1 MKIGTRIVIFS
12 SLFLLLLPVSGVYFV
27 NKVEQ
32 ALLQGQEEAESM
44 TASAIA
50 LVLKG
55 YTGLFNV
62 NKNAI
67 YIYPAVPP
75 ISIDGY
81 DEDWY
86 PLQHDFTRYG
96 NGKFSLLMESSKQ
109 YLYAYVK
116 VNDKNIVYRDPRN
129 IPLDTSDLIRIEYI
143 GRDDKRHRLVIVT
156 EGQGT
161 VSAYAVHKD
170 WTSAINGQS
179 INEVYGVWRETTYGY
194 DLELRLPVDWL
205 EKNRR
210 MSLSVVDVF
219 GKNERYPDTIF
230 STRSGKDNRLNPL
243 LFQSGEISRVIKNLG
258 QSDSRICVVDRF
270 RRIRAVIGGQK
281 LYSSFCQ
288 HIEKINANLVESVLS
303 GKKTRQVSHIPE
315 GRDELII
322 AAKPVL
328 DEGKVLGAILVGKNS
343 HQVLAEQRNT
353 LDEVMLVAVSVF
365 FIIILS
371 LLVFSYWLTFRI
383 NRLKKQTEML
393 IDDSGRFISEIQF
406 SDINSKDEIGDLS
419 RGFSTLLDKL
429 NRYTGFLETV
439 PRILRHEIL
448 NPVNTI
454 SVSLQVL
461 KDKSSK
467 NEIAV
472 ASSAIRKLEL
482 IVSSLTE
489 AVNIDEALHQAEI
502 QTFDIAV
509 LLKEYVENS
518 QQKHSDRRLVFH
530 GTRSGI
536 FIEGNDIRLV
546 QLLDKI
552 KDNALDF
559 SLPETDILFQ
569 LDLYQANQLVIR
581 IKNEGKEIGQQQLD
595 GLFPGMASHREGKTE
610 IPHLGLGLYVA
621 HRIARFHHGSLHL
634 TNRRDKQGVEV
645 ILLLPIVI
653 QSGGSR

>member
-1 MKIGTRIVIFS
+1 MKLGTRIVIFS

-44 TASAIA
+44 TAAAIA

-67 YIYPAVPP
+67 YVYPAVYP
-75 ISIDGY
+75 ITIDGY

-86 PLQHDFTRYG
+86 PLQHDFTSYG
-96 NGKFSLLMESSKQ
+96 NGKFSLLMVSSKQ

-129 IPLDTSDLIRIEYI
+129 IPLDTSDHIRIEYI
-143 GRDDKRHRLVIVT
+143 GRDDKHHRLVIVT

-170 WTSAINGQS
+170 WTSTINDQS
-179 INEVYGVWRETTYGY
+179 INEIYGVWRETTYGY
-194 DLELRLPVDWL
+194 DLELRLPVAWL
-205 EKNRR
+205 EKNQR

-219 GKNERYPDTIF
+219 SKNERYPDTIF
-230 STRSGKDNRLNPL
+230 STYSGKDNKLNPL

-281 LYSSFCQ
+281 LHSSFCQ
-288 HIEKINANLVESVLS
+288 HIEKIDANLVESVLS

-315 GRDELII
+315 GRYMLII
-322 AAKPVL
+322 AAKPVI
-328 DEGKVLGAILVGKNS
+328 DEGKILGAILVGKNS
-343 HQVLAEQRNT
+343 HQILAEQRNT

-383 NRLKKQTEML
+383 NRLKKQTAML
-393 IDDSGRFISEIQF
+393 IDDSGRFISEIPF

-419 RGFSTLLDKL
+419 RAFSALLDKL

-439 PRILRHEIL
+439 PRMLRHEIL

-454 SVSLQVL
+454 SMSLQVL
-461 KDKSSK
+461 KDKNSE

-472 ASSAIRKLEL
+472 AGSAIRQLEL
-482 IVSSLTE
+482 IISSLTE
-489 AVNIDEALHQAEI
+489 AINIDEALHQAEI
-502 QTFDIAV
+502 RIFDIAA

-518 QQKHSDRRLVFH
+518 QQKHSDRRLVFQ
-530 GTRSGI
+530 GPESGV
-536 FIEGNDIRLV
+536 FIEGNDIWLV

-559 SLPETDILFQ
+559 ALPETDILFQ
-569 LDLYQANQLVIR
+569 LDLHQINQLVIR

-595 GLFPGMASHREGKTE
+595 GLFQGMASQREGKTE
-610 IPHLGLGLYVA
+610 IPHLGIGLYVA
-621 HRIARFHHGSLHL
+621 HHIARFHHGCLHI
-634 TNRRDKQGVEV
+634 TNRKDKQGVEV
-645 ILLLPIVI
+645 VLLLPIVI
-653 QSGGSR
+653 QHDG

>member
-1 MKIGTRIVIFS
+1 MKLGTRIVIFS

-67 YIYPAVPP
+67 YVYPAVYP

-86 PLQHDFTRYG
+86 PLQHDFTSYG
-96 NGKFSLLMESSKQ
+96 NGKFSLLMVSSKQ

-129 IPLDTSDLIRIEYI
+129 IPLDTSDHIRIEYI
-143 GRDDKRHRLVIVT
+143 GQDDKHHRLVIVT

-161 VSAYAVHKD
+161 ISAYAVHKD
-170 WTSAINGQS
+170 WTSWINAQS

-194 DLELRLPVDWL
+194 DLELRLPVAWL
-205 EKNRR
+205 EKNQR

-219 GKNERYPDTIF
+219 SKNERYPDTIF
-230 STRSGKDNRLNPL
+230 STYSGKDNKLNPL

-258 QSDSRICVVDRF
+258 QSDLRICVVDRF

-281 LYSSFCQ
+281 LHSSFCQ
-288 HIEKINANLVESVLS
+288 HIEKIDGNLVESVLS
-303 GKKTRQVSHIPE
+303 GKKTRQFSHIPE
-315 GRDELII
+315 GRDMLII

-328 DEGKVLGAILVGKNS
+328 DKGKILGAILVGKNS
-343 HQVLAEQRNT
+343 HQVLAKQRST

-383 NRLKKQTEML
+383 NRLKKQTAML

-406 SDINSKDEIGDLS
+406 SDINSRDEIGDLS
-419 RGFSTLLDKL
+419 RGFSALLDKL

-439 PRILRHEIL
+439 PRMLRHEIL

-454 SVSLQVL
+454 SMSLQVL
-461 KDKSSK
+461 KDKNSE
-467 NEIAV
+467 NEIVV
-472 ASSAIRKLEL
+472 ASSAIRQLEL

-502 QTFDIAV
+502 RIFDIAA

-518 QQKHSDRRLVFH
+518 QQKHSDRRLVFQ
-530 GTRSGI
+530 GPESGI

-559 SLPETDILFQ
+559 ALPETDILFQ
-569 LDLYQANQLVIR
+569 LDLHQTNQLVIR
-581 IKNEGKEIGQQQLD
+581 IKNEGKGIGQQQLD
-595 GLFPGMASHREGKTE
+595 SLFQGMASQREGKAE
-610 IPHLGLGLYVA
+610 IPHLGIGLYVA
-621 HRIARFHHGSLHL
+621 HRIARFHHGSLHI
-634 TNRRDKQGVEV
+634 TNRRNKQGVEV
-645 ILLLPIVI
+645 VLLLPIVI
-653 QSGGSR
+653 